1 MMTTVMGLFEGF
13 AEAQR
18 VIHPLVAQ
26 GIRREDITLLVNR
39 EAISVGDV
47 LVAAAWGVNVDV
59 GPASREEP
67 AAWLALGIP
76 AEAVQSYAL
85 VLDGGD
91 PGECRG
97 GRASGGRG
105 GAAAGAVCGRGAR
118 GGGGAVS
125 GR

>member
-1 MMTTVMGLFEGF
+1 MAMMTTVMGLFEGF

-26 GIRREDITLLVNR
+26 GIRREDITLIVNR

-59 GPASREEP
+59 GPASRGEP

-76 AEAVQSYAL
+76 AEAVKSYAM
-85 VLDGGD
+85 VLDEGGTLV
-91 PGECRG
+91 
-97 GRASGGRG
+97 SV
-105 GAAAGAVCGRGAR
+105 AAAEPQVDAVEQLLGRSAAAELAAPG
-118 GGGGAVS
+118 VW
-125 GR
+125 